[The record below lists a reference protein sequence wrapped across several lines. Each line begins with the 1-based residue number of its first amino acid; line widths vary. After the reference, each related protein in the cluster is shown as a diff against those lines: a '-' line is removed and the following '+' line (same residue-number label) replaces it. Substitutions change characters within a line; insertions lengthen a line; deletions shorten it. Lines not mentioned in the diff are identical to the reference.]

1 MDPSCFLRKHLK
13 QPYDMGLFVVSPLYT
28 IFYLSNRFLDC
39 FKTMCVKL
47 IYPDN
52 LSLYIHS
59 TDFFIL
65 SGERRNDYE
74 YQ

>member
-1 MDPSCFLRKHLK
+1 MVICCFSALHIYLAIE
-13 QPYDMGLFVVSPLYT
+13 LT
-28 IFYLSNRFLDC
+28 IAI
-39 FKTMCVKL
+39 KTMCVKL